1 MLVASLLAQIAGSE
15 VVPFGMLEELLL
27 SVRQFT
33 TALGDHFSSCDGTL
47 LSASVV
53 PILNRQPAEGGAS
66 STDIQSLDTDKGWV
80 GRTVASYAGPEARN
94 WFRQISQHIAAPGV
108 ALIYRVRNLI
118 FHVPSPVEG
127 EPDGW
132 CIKAFKRPSFLRSLA
147 YSLSP
152 AGSKAMRSFNY
163 SHHLQAH
170 GVGVAAP
177 VAYLERWN
185 GRRQEESYFITA
197 FLPGMTSFTAETIRM
212 FREDPDSGR
221 YIDLIRVVATAV
233 RAMHDAGFI
242 HRDLGGQNIL
252 VRRCANGGWEQATF
266 IDLNRGS
273 IRGQLTH
280 RDRARDLATLEIPS
294 YFKTI
299 FFHIYFGDTRPP
311 REFMRWERV
320 FRTWRTWHN
329 RSRKYRHPIR
339 HLRDRKRV
347 IAASTDLPNER
358 DIWLWDTKSGQP
370 AVVLERR
377 DRTRHYART
386 DLFVLVYHL
395 LRDAPGVWSKYQALK
410 SAAFTRP
417 VALSQRIGI
426 SVDLLSGNLD
436 DNLRPLDGLAG
447 IPVLVRCYFHRGQ
460 KGLDLC
466 HQLITRL
473 AAAGHE
479 VTLALVQSR
488 QSVIDPK
495 AWTAFCERALEANAS
510 YVKFV
515 EIGHALNRAKWGTWT
530 FAETASLYEGVEG
543 LRERHPGITFL
554 GAPVNDFEFHYYPPL
569 LARVGA
575 KLDGL
580 SGHLYVDRRGAPEN
594 KQGRFALLEKVALAR
609 AIAEQRGIRGGYYV
623 TETNWPLRDTG
634 IYSPVQS
641 MYRLPDQPDSAV
653 SVSEETY
660 AAYMV
665 RYYLIALCSGLVE
678 RVWWWSLS
686 SRGFGLVDDVEG
698 FRHRPAWHA
707 LVWLHRT
714 IGSATFLRREERDGA
729 IWFEFDTCRIAY
741 ALQPT
746 RISWPAGATDA
757 HDMLGTLLPT
767 ASELV
772 LRGEPVTFFSPERA
786 S

>member
-1 MLVASLLAQIAGSE
+1 MLVASLLAQIAGGE
-15 VVPFGMLEELLL
+15 IIPPGIVEELLFNA
-27 SVRQFT
+27 RP
-33 TALGDHFSSCDGTL
+33 LGEQLRPWTGAL
-47 LSASVV
+47 LSASVM
-53 PILNRQPAEGGAS
+53 PALAS
-66 STDIQSLDTDKGWV
+66 RPVEDRPTTADIESLDTGDWV
-80 GRTVASYAGPEARN
+80 GRTGADYTGPETRN
-94 WFRQISQHIAAPGV
+94 WFQQISQRIAAPGA
-108 ALIYRVRNLI
+108 ALIYRVRNRI
-118 FHVPSPVEG
+118 FHVASPVEG
-127 EPDGW
+127 ESDGW
-132 CIKAFKRPSFLRSLA
+132 CVKAFKRPSFLRSLA

-152 AGSKAMRSFNY
+152 AGSKAMRSFNF
-163 SHHLQAH
+163 SRHLQAH

-197 FLPGMTSFTAETIRM
+197 FLPGMTSFTAETIRL
-212 FREDPDSGR
+212 FREDPDAGR

-252 VRRCANGGWEQATF
+252 IRRRADGGWDQATF

-273 IRGQLTH
+273 IRPRLSA

-339 HLRDRKRV
+339 HLRDRNRV
-347 IAASTDLPNER
+347 IAASTDLPKER
-358 DIWLWDTKSGQP
+358 DMWLWDAKSGQP

-377 DRTRHYART
+377 DRMRNYARK
-386 DLFVLVYHL
+386 DLIALSWHL
-395 LRDAPGVWSKYQALK
+395 LRDAPGIWTRYHALK
-410 SAAFTRP
+410 AAAYSRP
-417 VALSQRIGI
+417 VAMTRRIGI
-426 SVDLLSGNLD
+426 SVDLLSGSLEE
-436 DNLRPLDGLAG
+436 NLRPLDGLAG
-447 IPVLVRCYFHRGQ
+447 IPVLVRCYFHRGEE
-460 KGLDLC
+460 GLKVC
-466 HQLITRL
+466 RQLIARL

-488 QSVIDPK
+488 QAVLDPA
-495 AWTAFCERALEANAS
+495 AWITFCEQAIAGGGGQ
-510 YVKFV
+510 VKFV

-530 FAETASLYEGVEG
+530 FAETASLYDG
-543 LRERHPGITFL
+543 LGALRARHPDITFL

-569 LARVGA
+569 LARIGGS

-580 SGHLYVDRRGAPEN
+580 AGHLYVDRRGAPES
-594 KQGRFALLEKVALAR
+594 KQGRFALLEKAALAR
-609 AIAEQRGIRGGYYV
+609 AIAEQRGVRGGYYV

-665 RYYLIALCSGLVE
+665 RYYLIALCSGLCE
-678 RVWWWSLS
+678 RVWWWNLS
-686 SRGFGLVDDVEG
+686 SRGFGLVDDVGG
-698 FRHRPAWHA
+698 FRRRPAWHA
-707 LVWLHRT
+707 LAWIHRT
-714 IGSATFLRREERDGA
+714 LAAATFVRRVEDASGA

-741 ALQPT
+741 ALRPLE
-746 RISWPAGATDA
+746 IAWPASATAA
-757 HDMLGTLLPT
+757 HDLYGNPLPRSATLRL
-767 ASELV
+767 S
-772 LRGEPVTFFSPERA
+772 GEPVTFLTA
-786 S
+786 